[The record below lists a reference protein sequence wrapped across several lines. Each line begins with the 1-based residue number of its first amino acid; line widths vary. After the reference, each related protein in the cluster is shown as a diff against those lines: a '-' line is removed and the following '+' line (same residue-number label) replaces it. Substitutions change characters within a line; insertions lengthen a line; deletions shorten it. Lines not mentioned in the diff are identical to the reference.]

1 MKSPLLSG
9 LHENLWASLR
19 HTFNTDRVL
28 LGVAY
33 LLNFSAF
40 LLLLALL
47 PERVVATAIG
57 LACLVFLNLL
67 IFLSLKNS
75 KAEAT
80 RVLQTLQQI
89 YQDNEL
95 GQYFGK
101 EHAAYYSRRYRLWL
115 VLQPCLMV
123 FAVVVAL
130 AVKYAT

>member
-1 MKSPLLSG
+1 MNSQLLSG
-9 LHENLWASLR
+9 LHENLWSSLR

-47 PERVVATAIG
+47 PDRGVAAAIS
-57 LACLVFLNLL
+57 LACLALLNLL

-101 EHAAYYSRRYRLWL
+101 EQAAYYANRYRLWL
-115 VLQPCLMV
+115 VLQQCLMV
-123 FAVVVAL
+123 FAVVVAV
-130 AVKYAT
+130 AVKYAS